1 MSKCHLSSHGIYFM
15 HTHQF
20 SSLSHVWLF
29 ATPWT
34 AVRQASLSIAKSHA
48 QTHVHQVGDA
58 IQPCHPLSSPS
69 APAFN
74 LSQHQGLFQWI
85 SSSHQVARVLE
96 FQLQLSVLPMNIQDW
111 LMDWL
116 DLLAVQGTLKSLLQH
131 HSSKVSIF
139 FIVQLSHPYMTTGK
153 TIAFTRWTFVGK
165 VISLL
170 FNTLST
176 FVIAFLLRNK
186 CLLISWLQSPRPQWF
201 ISPGKSILLLTT
213 HTHTIVN
220 VPQVTYTCSHCCSVA
235 SGCLMRGCQQLFSS
249 SSQFSTAYPS
259 SPHVG
264 STLSSVPQSAPASL
278 LSLHAGLFSSLCGFC
293 ILTPASAYLP
303 AL

>member
-1 MSKCHLSSHGIYFM
+1 MSIESVIQSNHLILCHHLLLLPSIFPIFRV
-15 HTHQF
+15 F
-20 SSLSHVWLF
+20 SNDLALYIRWPKNWNWSF
-29 ATPWT
+29 
-34 AVRQASLSIAKSHA
+34 SI
-48 QTHVHQVGDA
+48 
-58 IQPCHPLSSPS
+58 SPS
-69 APAFN
+69 VEY
-74 LSQHQGLFQWI
+74 SGLI
-85 SSSHQVARVLE
+85 SFR
-96 FQLQLSVLPMNIQDW
+96 
-111 LMDWL
+111 MDWL
-116 DLLAVQGTLKSLLQH
+116 DLLAVQRTLKNLLQH
-131 HSSKVSIF
+131 HSLKASVLWCSAF
-139 FIVQLSHPYMTTGK
+139 FMVQLSHPYMTIGK
-153 TIAFTRWTFVGK
+153 NIALTILTFV
-165 VISLL
+165 VSEWCLCFLIQ
-170 FNTLST
+170 FR
-176 FVIAFLLRNK
+176 FVRSRG
-186 CLLISWLQSPRPQWF
+186 LLISWLQSPRPQWF

>member
-1 MSKCHLSSHGIYFM
+1 MSIESMMPSNHL
-15 HTHQF
+15 
-20 SSLSHVWLF
+20 
-29 ATPWT
+29 
-34 AVRQASLSIAKSHA
+34 
-48 QTHVHQVGDA
+48 
-58 IQPCHPLSSPS
+58 CHPLLLLPSISIRIFSNELAFHIRWPKYWSFSFSISPS
-69 APAFN
+69 N
-74 LSQHQGLFQWI
+74 KYSGLISFWI
-85 SSSHQVARVLE
+85 NW
-96 FQLQLSVLPMNIQDW
+96 F
-111 LMDWL
+111 
-116 DLLAVQGTLKSLLQH
+116 DLLTVRGTLKNLLQH
-131 HSSKVSIF
+131 HSLKASLLRHSVF
-139 FIVQLSHPYMTTGK
+139 FMVQLSHPYMTTGK